1 MTHQLRIL
9 CPAPIFGVLTYVCCC
24 GQRSYTFHD
33 HRTHLEDTP

>member
-1 MTHQLRIL
+1 MTHQLRII

-24 GQRSYTFHD
+24 GQRSYTVHD